1 LSNNPPPSIH
11 FNHCITSY
19 PSSQSNKLKLPQI
32 AILCKKA
39 RTRNKETITTP
50 ADVIY
55 REETHLNMNEW
66 KIFTIDTPGHHPWCR
81 RHSLQ
86 TMANNFKRMRCFFS
100 ERQTNVHR
108 CASHALTWVCVLLG
122 PTVLHLCMRWCASW
136 LMGQGRS
143 RHRRTVSWIS
153 WFTKKEKMS
162 SLMGHDNNIQR
173 AHDDIPATLGYWTFF
188 CTKCIKKNEESM
200 AGVVTGPNRRG
211 LLMLKC
217 HYYTRSTCVL
227 FCFPRWWM
235 SLYLMGRYLTS
246 SKIFF
251 THKRLCYSSFYPC
264 LHAQSIYE
272 WNDFKPLCARG
283 KLESSTYLFEG
294 PGSGFPC
301 VLVLSVIRHSKTSHR
316 NGSGKNPLGAWCL
329 SL

>member
-1 LSNNPPPSIH
+1 M
-11 FNHCITSY
+11 
-19 PSSQSNKLKLPQI
+19 
-32 AILCKKA
+32 
-39 RTRNKETITTP
+39 TTP

-86 TMANNFKRMRCFFS
+86 TMANIFKRMRCFYS

-108 CASHALTWVCVLLG
+108 CASHAPTWVWVLLG

-136 LMGQGRS
+136 LMGQGCW
-143 RHRRTVSWIS
+143 RHRRT
-153 WFTKKEKMS
+153 
-162 SLMGHDNNIQR
+162 
-173 AHDDIPATLGYWTFF
+173 
-188 CTKCIKKNEESM
+188 
-200 AGVVTGPNRRG
+200 
-211 LLMLKC
+211 
-217 HYYTRSTCVL
+217 
-227 FCFPRWWM
+227 
-235 SLYLMGRYLTS
+235 
-246 SKIFF
+246 
-251 THKRLCYSSFYPC
+251 
-264 LHAQSIYE
+264 SIYE